1 MGRRKT
7 VLRSNTN
14 LQSIPMKKNRYGVA
28 ITWDNVAGKRTV
40 DLDIQALIIDERGVI
55 RDAVYYNNLN
65 AMSGGVMHSGDETTG
80 AADGYDEMI
89 WVTTSKLP
97 EQIRMLIFIVAA
109 SGEGSLRDASNGMIH
124 FVEQFLG
131 QTLQSFKIEN
141 SMADVDVVGM
151 MEKSPVTGKWTY
163 VQVEAAAED
172 GDHFMDILE
181 PTIGGLIR
189 SVIPNAPK
197 QQTLC
202 FQMAKGAIIDLPGKS
217 LQRLFFSI
225 SVSMTHD
232 QDDIDLDIA
241 AIFMNKDCKTMGC
254 CSCDKI
260 LLWGVTHSGENDC
273 DEDMAVDLRQV
284 PQKVEQIF
292 IVVNLATAESSV
304 SFHQLAGAVC
314 KVTDH
319 NLKEIASF
327 SLKNEA
333 ADEGKGLVVCRI
345 VRLHK
350 RWELQALGRFCEG
363 STWKGCVPTIKT
375 ILTEDKEATA
385 AAKTQ
390 KAAKAEKAE
399 KTLEAEKPAEAAAPA
414 TVAAAPAATPSS
426 AATRSGDE
434 KLPTAESA
442 TEEPLPLRRNG
453 SVRRATARKNTGLFQ
468 VKITAE
474 EISELPAP
482 VGRKD
487 IRRRTRPLD
496 LKLKEVLKQ
505 EQVSQEQEQEED
517 KESDV
522 FSGED
527 GEESNADDGIESRAS
542 SKQELGTELGSI
554 IKQASRKL
562 QTSSEAVNEAVNISN
577 EDEVK
582 YSSEIGD
589 GHCAETKKVCEAAC
603 VCQ

>member
-1 MGRRKT
+1 MGRSSVMLSKT
-7 VLRSNTN
+7 NVHA
-14 LQSIPMKKNRYGVA
+14 IPMKKNRYGVA
-28 ITWDNVAGKRTV
+28 ITWDNDARKRPV

-55 RDAVYYNNLN
+55 RDAVYYNNLH

-97 EQIRMLIFIVAA
+97 EQIRMIVFIVAA

-151 MEKSPVTGKWTY
+151 MEKSPLTGKWSY
-163 VQVEAAAED
+163 VQVEAIAEE

-202 FQMAKGAIIDLPGKS
+202 FQMAKGAVVDLPGKS
-217 LQRLFFSI
+217 LQRVFFSI
-225 SVSMTHD
+225 SVSMNHV

-241 AIFMNKDCKTMGC
+241 AVFMNKDCKTLGC
-254 CSCDKI
+254 CYFEKT
-260 LLWGVTHSGENDC
+260 LLWGVTHSGENEC

-304 SFHQLAGAVC
+304 SFDQLEGAVC

-319 NLKEIASF
+319 NMKEIASF

-333 ADEGKGLVVCRI
+333 AVEGKGLVICRI
-345 VRLHK
+345 FRLQK
-350 RWELQALGRFCEG
+350 RWELQALGRFCKG
-363 STWKGCVPTIKT
+363 STWKGCVPTIKS
-375 ILTEDKEATA
+375 IMAEDKEEAT
-385 AAKTQ
+385 
-390 KAAKAEKAE
+390 AAKAEKAE
-399 KTLEAEKPAEAAAPA
+399 KTAKTKKAAAKAPAAPA
-414 TVAAAPAATPSS
+414 TVAAAPAEAQSPAETPS
-426 AATRSGDE
+426 DE
-434 KLPTAESA
+434 KQPPPESA
-442 TEEPLPLRRNG
+442 TEEPLPPRRRR
-453 SVRRATARKNTGLFQ
+453 SVRRGTARKNTGLFQ
-468 VKITAE
+468 VKVDAE
-474 EISELPAP
+474 EPNEQSAPAA
-482 VGRKD
+482 RKD
-487 IRRRTRPLD
+487 IRRRTRPLN

-505 EQVSQEQEQEED
+505 EQEQD
-517 KESDV
+517 DGRLSDV
-522 FSGED
+522 FSGE
-527 GEESNADDGIESRAS
+527 ESNADANESRAS
-542 SKQELGTELGSI
+542 SKQAVEPLSPSTSI
-554 IKQASRKL
+554 IKQAAQKL
-562 QTSSEAVNEAVNISN
+562 QKSTEAVNVSN

-589 GHCAETKKVCEAAC
+589 GHCVETRKVCEASC